1 MGSMRGA
8 YYSDFDR
15 GWYCKICQEY
25 LKTGNEYWKVK
36 SYLHDEQPNAAFQ
49 QHLNSSEYKSAI

>member
-25 LKTGNEYWKVK
+25 LKAGNEYWKVK

-49 QHLNSSEYKSAI
+49 QYLNSSEYKSAI